1 MAKLNVEDLKR
12 IKEDVLKSTSLRK
25 GGKRVKI
32 TVHMGTCGI
41 ASGARDVLK
50 SAMDEIGESG
60 ADDIIITTSGCMGI
74 CSREPLVTIEVL
86 DNKPVVYEYVDTK
99 KMRQIFK
106 QHVLAGKVQADFA
119 MAVGREGEE
128 K

>member
-12 IKEDVLKSTSLRK
+12 IKEDVMKNTSLRE

-50 SAMDEIGESG
+50 SAIDEIGDSG
-60 ADDIIITTSGCMGI
+60 AEDIIVTTSGCMGI
-74 CSREPLVTIEVL
+74 CSREPLITVEVL
-86 DNKPVVYEYVDTK
+86 DEKPVVYEYVDTK

-106 QHVLAGKVQADFA
+106 QHVLGGKVQADFA
-119 MAVGREGEE
+119 MAVGKEGEE
-128 K
+128 

>member
-1 MAKLNVEDLKR
+1 MAKLSVEDLKR
-12 IKEDVLKSTSLRK
+12 IKEDVLKSTSLRE

-50 SAMDEIGESG
+50 SAMDEIGDSG
-60 ADDIIITTSGCMGI
+60 AEDIIVTTSGCMGI

-86 DNKPVVYEYVDTK
+86 DEKPVVYEYVDTK

-106 QHVLAGKVQADFA
+106 QHVLNGKVQADFA

-128 K
+128 

>member
-1 MAKLNVEDLKR
+1 MAKLSVEDLKR
-12 IKEDVLKSTSLRK
+12 IKEDVLKSTSLRE

-50 SAMDEIGESG
+50 SAMDEIGDSG
-60 ADDIIITTSGCMGI
+60 AEDIIVTTSGCMGI

-86 DNKPVVYEYVDTK
+86 DEKPVVYEYVATK

-106 QHVLAGKVQADFA
+106 QHVLNGKVQADFA

-128 K
+128 

>member
-1 MAKLNVEDLKR
+1 MAKLSVEDLKR
-12 IKEDVLKSTSLRK
+12 IKEDVLKGTSLRE

-50 SAMDEIGESG
+50 SAMDEIGDSG
-60 ADDIIITTSGCMGI
+60 AEDIIVTTSGCMGI
-74 CSREPLVTIEVL
+74 CSREPLVTVEVL
-86 DNKPVVYEYVDTK
+86 DEKPVVYEYVDNK

-106 QHVLAGKVQADFA
+106 QHVLNGKVQADFA

-128 K
+128 

>member
-12 IKEDVLKSTSLRK
+12 IKEDVLKSTSLRE

-60 ADDIIITTSGCMGI
+60 AEDIIITTSGCMGI

-86 DNKPVVYEYVDTK
+86 NEKPVVYEYVDIK

-106 QHVLAGKVQADFA
+106 QHILAGKVQADFA

-128 K
+128 

>member
-1 MAKLNVEDLKR
+1 MAKLSVEDLKR
-12 IKEDVLKSTSLRK
+12 IKEDVLKSTSLRE

-50 SAMDEIGESG
+50 SAMDEIGDSG
-60 ADDIIITTSGCMGI
+60 AEDIIVTTSGCMGI
-74 CSREPLVTIEVL
+74 CSREPLVTVEVL
-86 DNKPVVYEYVDTK
+86 DEKPVVYEYVDNK

-106 QHVLAGKVQADFA
+106 QHVLNGKVQADFA

-128 K
+128 

>member
-1 MAKLNVEDLKR
+1 MAKLSVEDLKR
-12 IKEDVLKSTSLRK
+12 IKEDVLKSTSLRE

-50 SAMDEIGESG
+50 SAMDEIGDSG
-60 ADDIIITTSGCMGI
+60 AEDIIVTTSGCMGI
-74 CSREPLVTIEVL
+74 CSREPLVTVEVL
-86 DNKPVVYEYVDTK
+86 EEKPVVYEYVDTN

-106 QHVLAGKVQADFA
+106 QHVLGGKVQADFA

-128 K
+128 